1 LHRTDLKISLVIQT
15 HATSNRDDDTL
26 RATDHVF
33 SLTENPLDDSLWSEI
48 FSTPISI
55 RRLSGISKQELSP
68 FFERVQHPGYTT
80 FQTSQAICPDD
91 KVKLG
96 NQYVDTQNFGTA
108 QQTLYI
114 KWGTFK
120 SGLHFFTGS
129 ITEAGSYYITGA
141 SGDLDQA
148 APSILNFEFYAVA
161 DKYSEILALGKGAAN
176 LRTEFAMRGVP
187 GAQSFLARFK
197 SSHSSA
203 LGSLSYHPQLKLRIP
218 EIEERDELSS
228 EDAPPAASPTS
239 PSSPVLLFSPSVQRL
254 IGQLHD
260 LSREAFF
267 SATIYLENVYGAD
280 PESIPPDNWSPNY
293 ILEPGVL
300 ASTTP
305 EIFTRKAQVRFSTPD
320 QPWSSMA
327 IFLRVPTSSSRNSDD
342 LKDAKLLLA
351 GPANRFGLREIYSV
365 NNSPDIISNES
376 LMLELFEAFHTV
388 NIGAHPYDPT
398 KLSSLLELASRARIK
413 CSPASLL
420 ARIARRDKKT

>member
-48 FSTPISI
+48 FSTPISLI
-55 RRLSGISKQELSP
+55 RLPDISKQVSSP
-68 FFERVQHPGYTT
+68 FFERVQHPGYIT
-80 FQTSQAICPDD
+80 FQTSQVICPDD
-91 KVKLG
+91 EVKSG

-161 DKYSEILALGKGAAN
+161 DKYSEILALGKGATN

-218 EIEERDELSS
+218 EIEERDELNPDDAYQERELPQSS
-228 EDAPPAASPTS
+228 AFLRIVTPNAR
-239 PSSPVLLFSPSVQRL
+239 RL
-254 IGQLHD
+254 IHQLSEISKAAFSNATAEAGRVFDTD
-260 LSREAFF
+260 LRNNSHEHRVPLAKLEA
-267 SATIYLENVYGAD
+267 GM
-280 PESIPPDNWSPNY
+280 
-293 ILEPGVL
+293 L
-300 ASTTP
+300 ASITP
-305 EIFTRKAQVRFSTPD
+305 ELLTNRAQVRFSTPD
-320 QPWSSMA
+320 QRRSSMA
-327 IFLRVPTSSSRNSDD
+327 IFLKVPTRSSRYRDD

-351 GPANRFGLREIYSV
+351 GPSNRFGLREVYSIDGAGHLIDDKSRMKV
-365 NNSPDIISNES
+365 
-376 LMLELFEAFHTV
+376 LFDALHTV
-388 NIGAHPYDPT
+388 NLTTRGDDPNN
-398 KLSSLLELASRARIK
+398 LSSLLYVASSLGVT
-413 CSPASLL
+413 CTPASAL
-420 ARIARRDKKT
+420 ARITRRHKGM